1 MAGSSARARARRL
14 PGPSPAQPNLFGGPA
29 EAAPPHPRVEQAALD
44 QAWASAR
51 ALAAALPSDVRFGT
65 SSWSFPGWVGLVYSA
80 RRTQAELARD
90 GLREYAA
97 HPLLRTVGVDRS
109 YYASVPLDD
118 LRRYAD
124 QLPPGFPCCFK
135 APASVA
141 SAALPHQRS
150 GPPARNP
157 DFLSA
162 ERFAAELLEPVA
174 AVFRTHAGPFVVECA
189 PLPRGLDVSHH
200 EFAERLDAMLGAL
213 PPEFAYAVEVRTP
226 AWMTPEYARVLGRRG
241 AADVYNS
248 SSATPMPGRK
258 AGMLPVATQP
268 FAVVRLL
275 LRPGT
280 WYEDQRERFTP
291 FDRIVDPDPVMRS
304 DVADIVACAA
314 RAARPAYVLVNNKA
328 EGSAPLTAAALAALV
343 VERLSGAT
351 TNEGSAIPHDTR

>member
-1 MAGSSARARARRL
+1 MAGSAPRARRL
-14 PGPSPAQPNLFGGPA
+14 PPTAAAQPSLFANPA
-29 EAAPPHPRVEQAALD
+29 DAPPAHATVERAALD

-51 ALAAALPSDVRFGT
+51 ALAAALPGDVRFGT
-65 SSWSFPGWVGLVYSA
+65 SSWSFPGWAGLVYSA

-109 YYASVPLDD
+109 YYAPVPLDD

-141 SAALPHQRS
+141 SAAVPHQRS

-174 AVFRTHAGPFVVECA
+174 AAFRGHAGPFVIECA
-189 PLPRGLDVSHH
+189 PLPRGLDVSAH

-226 AWMTPEYARVLGRRG
+226 AWMTPEYARVLARRG
-241 AADVYNS
+241 AAHVYNYW
-248 SSATPMPGRK
+248 SAMPMPGRQ
-258 AGMLPVATQP
+258 AEMLPVAPQP

-280 WYEDQRERFTP
+280 WYEDQRERFKP
-291 FDRIVDPDPVMRS
+291 FDRIADPDPAMRS
-304 DVADIVACAA
+304 EVADILVRAA

-328 EGSAPLTAAALAALV
+328 EGSAPLTVAALAALV
-343 VERLSGAT
+343 VERLSGAAASDAT
-351 TNEGSAIPHDTR
+351 AAPRGSR